1 MSQEKNFARNKG
13 NFAKLVLSHI
23 DNNNNTEQ
31 NVSNVNY
38 EFAPENDAQF
48 IDNNNVNSKTKNNN
62 KF

>member
-1 MSQEKNFARNKG
+1 MSQEKNFARNND

-23 DNNNNTEQ
+23 DNDNNNEQ
-31 NVSNVNY
+31 NVSSANH
-38 EFAPENDAQF
+38 ELASENDAQF